1 MLDSFFKIVSICI
14 VGFIVVSALYSF
26 IKNLVGVIIAKEYRK
41 IASIIIY
48 FLIYFILLFWFIRC
62 TGFI

>member
-26 IKNLVGVIIAKEYRK
+26 IKHLVGVIIAKEYRK